1 MTQFCFCCIFA
12 CVLYLILV
20 FEQFC
25 FCRYSL
31 YLFVFYCSSFC
42 LRLTHFASLLLI
54 ACFNFLLASSSSLSW
69 PTVTCKI
76 CIKIK
81 IWSPVLSN
89 SLYYVTFCVPCHE
102 ENNGADE
109 EQVPLSIECAPT
121 GVHYHT
127 WPDCTWF
134 CIIREVLNITV
145 WNLTS
150 PQIFCGLW
158 SQCVEWNDL
167 LKGSGGPYARKLVS

>member
-1 MTQFCFCCIFA
+1 MFFPLFSFKSCCVIVWQFCFCCIFA

-89 SLYYVTFCVPCHE
+89 SLYYVTFCLCALSWGKQWSWWRA
-102 ENNGADE
+102 GAS
-109 EQVPLSIECAPT
+109 QHWVCTNRCSLSHLT
-121 GVHYHT
+121 RLYLVLHY
-127 WPDCTWF
+127 
-134 CIIREVLNITV
+134 
-145 WNLTS
+145 
-150 PQIFCGLW
+150 
-158 SQCVEWNDL
+158 
-167 LKGSGGPYARKLVS
+167 